1 MLTDQG
7 GNKLARFSASCVKR
21 VLLNPVR
28 PTYDAK
34 NKDYAMVQCEEAE
47 TFLVRIGVG
56 KKNFSLTLVYW
67 DTADTGVSALE
78 EEFEYSNI
86 DEAIKIFLK
95 KCKRSPLYGDALT

>member
-28 PTYDAK
+28 STYDAK

-56 KKNFSLTLVYW
+56 KKDFSLTLIYW
-67 DTADTGVSALE
+67 DTADLDVSALE
-78 EEFEYSNI
+78 EEFGHSDI
-86 DEAIKIFLK
+86 DKVIKKFLK